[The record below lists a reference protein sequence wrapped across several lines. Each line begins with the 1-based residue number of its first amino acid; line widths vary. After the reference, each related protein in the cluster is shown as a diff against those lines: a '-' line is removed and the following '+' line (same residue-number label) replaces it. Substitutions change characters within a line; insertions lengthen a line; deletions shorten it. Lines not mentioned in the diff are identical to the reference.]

1 MFANLTDRSWS
12 LLFLFYYTTET
23 HFIEQFRVY
32 GLFLDCPAEV
42 TLRTGSTLSLAF
54 QIIQWAVLISVEGN
68 GRVSGSVV
76 LVLVVLVSC
85 FSQTR
90 GEWRV
95 ESGDCSSQT
104 YYCFLCC
111 RSELSLSPSLYLFL
125 SNFSPLGARVPPS
138 ISHSFSASHLPPLEY
153 YSLIRI
159 LHRDKAGRVF
169 IIIHWTAVAST
180 GQ

>member
-1 MFANLTDRSWS
+1 MEGWKGQWLSGPS
-12 LLFLFYYTTET
+12 VGGVGLLF
-23 HFIEQFRVY
+23 
-32 GLFLDCPAEV
+32 
-42 TLRTGSTLSLAF
+42 
-54 QIIQWAVLISVEGN
+54 
-68 GRVSGSVV
+68 
-76 LVLVVLVSC
+76 
-85 FSQTR
+85 FSDQR
-90 GEWRV
+90 RV

-159 LHRDKAGRVF
+159 LHRDKAG
-169 IIIHWTAVAST
+169 
-180 GQ
+180 GYLL